1 MGGRRGV
8 KSSSAFANPSSDKSF
23 GFTLILREDAAPET
37 SFRIFD
43 RHYSSG
49 HNS

>member
-8 KSSSAFANPSSDKSF
+8 KSSAFANPSSDKSF
-23 GFTLILREDAAPET
+23 GFTLILHEDAAPET